1 MLIEEELMRGI
12 EQYGP
17 WSIQEFVARSGD
29 MMDVLTYLRAER
41 SLEMFKITSFV
52 TVDSVNF
59 ERRTGLPSPER
70 SEEKA
75 NTWTNKSD
83 CVAPTDFKILL
94 EEG

>member
-1 MLIEEELMRGI
+1 MEHAGICSQKWRYDGCAGLPQGGEEPR
-12 EQYGP
+12 
-17 WSIQEFVARSGD
+17 
-29 MMDVLTYLRAER
+29 
-41 SLEMFKITSFV
+41 MFKITSFV